1 MNPTTAIADSV
12 ARLTAAGAH
21 LVLCRPDKRPL
32 WRGWQRRWPGAD
44 TARAHLNSEKG
55 PLGVVPASLRST
67 ALDVDTG
74 DPLHLFGEYPP
85 WADIPSRRGHHAY
98 YDDDRSRGNSTWAL
112 HGCGGDIR
120 SGRGFLVLHKDGHEH
135 LSDALERRTFGE
147 HRLPR
152 DLFELAG
159 YAPVLRETQ
168 PRSRAADIAPQPAV
182 AAPITINLELTR
194 IGHRNI
200 SLFNVVRTWAYVQP
214 KPRTIEAWAA
224 TVLKYGREQNRRF
237 RDPLL
242 PDEVGML
249 SWNVASWTWNGGGAI
264 DHGIMAQSR
273 RGLVS
278 AAVRRYRTY
287 DRDRFIV
294 ARLDAGDR
302 QAEVAR
308 AFGVS
313 QATVSLTRGR
323 LERRRREPKN
333 YVFI

>member
-1 MNPTTAIADSV
+1 MRAQQRSTDDRSI
-12 ARLTAAGAH
+12 ARLTDAGAH
-21 LVLCRPDKRPL
+21 LVLLKATRTPL
-32 WRGWQRRWPGAD
+32 WNGWQRRRPGAD
-44 TARAHLNSEKG
+44 TARAHLDSEKG
-55 PLGVVPASLRST
+55 PLGIIPTSLRST
-67 ALDVDTG
+67 ALDVDEG
-74 DPLHLFGEYPP
+74 DPADLFREHPP
-85 WADIPSRRGHHAY
+85 WADIASRRRGRHGY
-98 YDDDRSRGNSTWAL
+98 YDDDLARRNGKWASHGCSGDVRSGKGYLLL
-112 HGCGGDIR
+112 HG
-120 SGRGFLVLHKDGHEH
+120 DGPER

-333 YVFI
+333 Y

>member
-1 MNPTTAIADSV
+1 MV
-12 ARLTAAGAH
+12 
-21 LVLCRPDKRPL
+21 
-32 WRGWQRRWPGAD
+32 
-44 TARAHLNSEKG
+44 LNS
-55 PLGVVPASLRST
+55 
-67 ALDVDTG
+67 
-74 DPLHLFGEYPP
+74 
-85 WADIPSRRGHHAY
+85 
-98 YDDDRSRGNSTWAL
+98 
-112 HGCGGDIR
+112 
-120 SGRGFLVLHKDGHEH
+120 

-333 YVFI
+333 Y